1 MFVCLDKRVS
11 NCLIKIKVMD
21 EKMMLLLETLIVYIP
36 KISGSLEDIVIEL
49 KELNEDRT
57 TQIYIMTRMIWVR
70 LIIHILVLIW
80 LIIILLL

>member
-49 KELNEDRT
+49 KELNEDN
-57 TQIYIMTRMIWVR
+57 R
-70 LIIHILVLIW
+70 LKDNLND
-80 LIIILLL
+80 LLLWKS

>member
-1 MFVCLDKRVS
+1 VFVCLDKRVS

-49 KELNEDRT
+49 KELNEDN
-57 TQIYIMTRMIWVR
+57 R
-70 LIIHILVLIW
+70 LKDNLND
-80 LIIILLL
+80 LLL

>member
-21 EKMMLLLETLIVYIP
+21 EKMVLLLETLIVYIP

-49 KELNEDRT
+49 KELNEDN
-57 TQIYIMTRMIWVR
+57 R
-70 LIIHILVLIW
+70 LKDNLND
-80 LIIILLL
+80 LLL